1 MKSDIL
7 KKRLAIQYGLT
18 GFALG
23 LIFPVFTIL
32 LEFANVRDYY
42 GWYSIVQLYS
52 ESRAVWVVS
61 CAPLILGV
69 VFYLLGRQKEIVI
82 AANQELEVT
91 VNERVK
97 QLDQAYKTQFVLNQ
111 LLQVSLQKLP
121 LKDTLAQSL
130 DLILELPIL
139 ASAKQAG
146 IFLYD
151 KPTKS
156 LKIVAE
162 RYLDP
167 NAGKFCRLVPD
178 GYCRC
183 GAAMRNRDI
192 QFVTCQNEI
201 SSIQRDHFH
210 GNLYVPV
217 EVDGELEAVLA
228 VYVDE
233 NTVNDETWN
242 PLDLETVAGDL
253 ATILKNRIHEE
264 KLRLHS
270 VILNHITN
278 AVLLADPQDLVMWV
292 NPAYTD
298 LTGYAPEEVIGKKLG
313 FSRSGAHDDEFY
325 LQIREQV
332 LRGELWQGEL
342 IEKKKDGGLFINQQT
357 TIPILAEDGQIKY
370 VVSVMEDIT
379 ERRKAEDEIRR
390 QKRYFET
397 LVENSPVAI
406 VTLDHKHCIT
416 GCNPAF
422 EELFGYRLSEI
433 EHKNIDDLI
442 VPEDEIQ
449 QAKSYSATVVS
460 LGKVHILA
468 QRKRKD
474 GGLVDVEIFGVPVVV
489 DGQPIGVLGIYHDI
503 SELLQARRQAE
514 AAAQAKAEFLANM
527 SHEIRTPLNAV
538 IGMTSLLLDTPLNA
552 EQKTFVETIR
562 TSGDSLLT
570 IINDILDFSKIEA
583 GKMVMEKQPFYLSDC
598 IESAMDLLASKA
610 SEKGLDLSYLIQ
622 ENTPNRLIGDVTRLR
637 QVLVNLLSNAVK
649 FTPQGGVFITV
660 EAAKVESAEEDKI
673 YRVHFAVRDTGIGI
687 PPERLDRLFKPF
699 SQVDASTSRKFG
711 GTGLGLSISKRLVEM
726 MGGEIW
732 VESELGKGST
742 FHFTIQAE
750 ASPVTRVLPYQIQ
763 SDDLAERS
771 ILIVDDNAM
780 NRMIISRQTSRW
792 KMKPYSVSN
801 GKEALEL
808 IRNGEVFDLALI
820 DMQMPEMDGIM
831 VAEQIRQ
838 LPQGKN
844 LPMVLFT
851 SLGYKPASATQ
862 ELFSTVLYKPLKPIQ
877 LYETILSVL
886 NNKPRSQPKKHTA
899 PVIDH
904 TFAQQYP
911 LHILLAED
919 NLVNQKVATGI
930 LQRMGYHVDV
940 AANGLE
946 VLEALRRQQYDVVL
960 LDVQMPEMD
969 GEEAAREICRRYP
982 PEQRPILIAMTAN
995 ALEGDRERYLELGM
1009 DDYISKPIRVEDLMR
1024 VLESAY
1030 QKIKRGEHVS

>member
-1 MKSDIL
+1 MSINRL
-7 KKRLAIQYGLT
+7 IKRLAFRYGLT
-18 GFALG
+18 GFAFGCLFP
-23 LIFPVFTIL
+23 IFALALELAQRGNFNGWISVIGVFASNRVI
-32 LEFANVRDYY
+32 
-42 GWYSIVQLYS
+42 
-52 ESRAVWVVS
+52 WVVA
-61 CAPLILGV
+61 CAPLILGL
-69 VFYLLGRQKEIVI
+69 VFYFLGREKEALLTINQKLEDSV
-82 AANQELEVT
+82 QERLG
-91 VNERVK
+91 
-97 QLDQAYKTQFVLNQ
+97 QLDQAYKTQFILNQ
-111 LLQVSLQKLP
+111 LLQVSLQNLP
-121 LKDTLAQSL
+121 LKETLSQSL

-151 KPTKS
+151 KSANS

-167 NAGKFCRLVPD
+167 SAGQFCRLVPD

-183 GAAMRNRDI
+183 GAAMRNHAI

-201 SSIQRDHFH
+201 SSIQRDQFH
-210 GNLYVPV
+210 GNLYVPI
-217 EVDGELEAVLA
+217 EVDGQLEAVLA

-233 NTVNDETWN
+233 DTVNDEGWN
-242 PLDLETVAGDL
+242 PLDLESVAGDL
-253 ATILKNRIHEE
+253 ATILKNRINEE

-278 AVLLADPQDLVMWV
+278 AVLLADTQDRVVWV

-313 FSRSGAHDDEFY
+313 YSRSGAHEDEFY

-332 LRGELWQGEL
+332 LKGELWQGEL
-342 IEKKKDGGLFINQQT
+342 IEKRKDGSLFINQQT
-357 TIPILAEDGQIKY
+357 SIPLSDEDGSIKY
-370 VVSVMEDIT
+370 VISVMEDIT

-397 LVENSPVAI
+397 LVENSPIAI
-406 VTLDHKHCIT
+406 VTLDHQHRIT

-422 EELFGYRLSEI
+422 ENLFDYSRSEI
-433 EHKNIDDLI
+433 QGCNIDNLI
-442 VPEDEIQ
+442 APEDELEH
-449 QAKSYSATVVS
+449 AKSLSAAVVS
-460 LGKVHILA
+460 HGKVHLFGR
-468 QRKRKD
+468 RKRKD
-474 GGLVDVEIFGVPVVV
+474 GSLVDVEIFGVPVVV

-503 SELLQARRQAE
+503 SELLEARRQAE

-527 SHEIRTPLNAV
+527 SHEIRTPLNAI
-538 IGMTSLLLDTPLNA
+538 IGMTSLLLDTRLDT
-552 EQKTFVETIR
+552 EQKNFVETIR

-622 ENTPNRLIGDVTRLR
+622 ENTPNRLLGDVTRLR

-649 FTPQGGVFITV
+649 FTEKGGVFITV
-660 EAAKVESAEEDKI
+660 EAEKI
-673 YRVHFAVRDTGIGI
+673 NEPNEYRIHFAVRDTGIGI
-687 PPERLDRLFKPF
+687 PAERVNRLFQPF
-699 SQVDASTSRKFG
+699 TQVDASTSRRFG

-750 ASPVTRVLPYQIQ
+750 AAPATRWLPHQIHT
-763 SDDLAERS
+763 DELAERK
-771 ILIVDDNAM
+771 ILIVDDNAL
-780 NRMIISRQTSRW
+780 NRMIISRQTARW
-792 KMKPYSVSN
+792 KMKPYSVAS
-801 GKEALEL
+801 GAEALEL
-808 IRNGEVFDLALI
+808 IRTGEAFDIALI
-820 DMQMPEMDGIM
+820 DMQMPEMDGIT
-831 VAEQIRQ
+831 VASEIRK
-838 LPQGKN
+838 LAEGKN

-851 SLGYKPASATQ
+851 SLGYKPASATE
-862 ELFSTVLYKPLKPIQ
+862 ELFATVLYKPLKPNQ
-877 LYETILSVL
+877 LFETIYSVL
-886 NNKPRSQPKKHTA
+886 NHKPRQEPKKHTA

-904 TFAQQYP
+904 TFAQRFP
-911 LHILLAED
+911 MRILLAED
-919 NLVNQKVATGI
+919 NLVNQKVAIGI

-946 VLEALRRQQYDVVL
+946 ALEALRRQPYDVVL

-995 ALEGDRERYLELGM
+995 ALEGDRERYLAVGM
-1009 DDYISKPIRVEDLMR
+1009 DDYISKPIRVDDLMR
-1024 VLESAY
+1024 GLENAY
-1030 QKIKRGEHVS
+1030 HKIKRGEHVS

>member
-1 MKSDIL
+1 MSINRL
-7 KKRLAIQYGLT
+7 IKRLAFRYGLT
-18 GFALG
+18 GFAFGCLFP
-23 LIFPVFTIL
+23 IFALALELAQRGNFNGWISVIGVFASNRVI
-32 LEFANVRDYY
+32 
-42 GWYSIVQLYS
+42 
-52 ESRAVWVVS
+52 WVVA
-61 CAPLILGV
+61 CAPLILGL
-69 VFYLLGRQKEIVI
+69 VFYFLGREKEALLTINQKLEDSV
-82 AANQELEVT
+82 QERLG
-91 VNERVK
+91 
-97 QLDQAYKTQFVLNQ
+97 QLDQAYKTQFILNQ
-111 LLQVSLQKLP
+111 LLQVSLQNLP
-121 LKDTLAQSL
+121 LKETLSQSL

-151 KPTKS
+151 KSANS

-167 NAGKFCRLVPD
+167 SAGQFCRLVPD

-183 GAAMRNRDI
+183 GAAMRNHAI

-201 SSIQRDHFH
+201 SSIQRDQFH
-210 GNLYVPV
+210 GNLYVPI
-217 EVDGELEAVLA
+217 EVDGQLEAVLA

-233 NTVNDETWN
+233 DTVNDEGWN
-242 PLDLETVAGDL
+242 PLDLESVAGDL
-253 ATILKNRIHEE
+253 ATILKNRINEE

-278 AVLLADPQDLVMWV
+278 AVLLADTQDRVVWV

-313 FSRSGAHDDEFY
+313 YSRSGAHEDEFY

-332 LRGELWQGEL
+332 LKGELWQGEL
-342 IEKKKDGGLFINQQT
+342 IEKRKDGSLFINQQT
-357 TIPILAEDGQIKY
+357 SIPLSDEDGSIKY
-370 VVSVMEDIT
+370 VISVMEDIT

-397 LVENSPVAI
+397 LVENSPIAI
-406 VTLDHKHCIT
+406 VTLDHQHRIT

-422 EELFGYRLSEI
+422 ENLFDYSRSEI
-433 EHKNIDDLI
+433 QGCNIDNLI
-442 VPEDEIQ
+442 APEDELEH
-449 QAKSYSATVVS
+449 AKSLSAAVVS
-460 LGKVHILA
+460 HGKVHLFGR
-468 QRKRKD
+468 RKRKD
-474 GGLVDVEIFGVPVVV
+474 GSLVDVEIFGVPVVV

-503 SELLQARRQAE
+503 SELLEARRQAE

-527 SHEIRTPLNAV
+527 SHEIRTPLNAI
-538 IGMTSLLLDTPLNA
+538 IGMTSLLLDTRLDA
-552 EQKTFVETIR
+552 EQKNFVETIR

-622 ENTPNRLIGDVTRLR
+622 ENTPNRLLGDVTRLR

-649 FTPQGGVFITV
+649 FTEKGGVFITV
-660 EAAKVESAEEDKI
+660 EAEKI
-673 YRVHFAVRDTGIGI
+673 NEPNEYRIHFAVRDTGIGI
-687 PPERLDRLFKPF
+687 PAERVNRLFQPF
-699 SQVDASTSRKFG
+699 TQVDASTSRRFG

-750 ASPVTRVLPYQIQ
+750 AAPATRWLPHQIHT
-763 SDDLAERS
+763 DELAERK
-771 ILIVDDNAM
+771 ILIVDDNAL
-780 NRMIISRQTSRW
+780 NRMIISRQTARW
-792 KMKPYSVSN
+792 KMKPYSVAS
-801 GKEALEL
+801 GAEALEL
-808 IRNGEVFDLALI
+808 IRTGEAFDIALI
-820 DMQMPEMDGIM
+820 DMQMPEMDGIT
-831 VAEQIRQ
+831 VASEIRK
-838 LPQGKN
+838 LAEGKN

-851 SLGYKPASATQ
+851 SLGYKPASATE
-862 ELFSTVLYKPLKPIQ
+862 ELFATVLYKPLKPNQ
-877 LYETILSVL
+877 LFETIYSVL
-886 NNKPRSQPKKHTA
+886 NHKPRQEPKKHTA

-904 TFAQQYP
+904 TFAQRFP
-911 LHILLAED
+911 MRILLAED
-919 NLVNQKVATGI
+919 NLVNQKVAIGI

-946 VLEALRRQQYDVVL
+946 ALEALRRQPYDVVL

-995 ALEGDRERYLELGM
+995 ALEGDRERYLAVGM
-1009 DDYISKPIRVEDLMR
+1009 DDYISKPIRVDDLMR
-1024 VLESAY
+1024 GLENAY
-1030 QKIKRGEHVS
+1030 HKIKRGEHVS

>member
-1 MKSDIL
+1 MTL
-7 KKRLAIQYGLT
+7 QYSLT
-18 GFALG
+18 GLLIGGLFLILAL
-23 LIFPVFTIL
+23 V
-32 LEFANVRDYY
+32 LEFSDRGHFNGWSALVELYAANRL
-42 GWYSIVQLYS
+42 I
-52 ESRAVWVVS
+52 WVITS
-61 CAPLILGV
+61 APLVLGV
-69 VFYLLGRQKEIVI
+69 VFYLLGRQKE
-82 AANQELEVT
+82 ALLSANQKLENV
-91 VNERVK
+91 VHERVS
-97 QLDQAYKTQFVLNQ
+97 QLDQAYKTQYVLNQ
-111 LLQVSLQKLP
+111 LLQISLQNLP

-151 KPTKS
+151 KSSNS

-167 NAGKFCRLVPD
+167 NAGRFCRLVPD

-183 GAAMRNRDI
+183 GAAMRSHDI

-201 SSIQRDHFH
+201 SSIQRDDFH
-210 GNLYVPV
+210 GNLYVPIAI
-217 EVDGELEAVLA
+217 DNQLEAVLA
-228 VYVDE
+228 VYLDEETVKDE
-233 NTVNDETWN
+233 NWN
-242 PLDLETVAGDL
+242 PLDLESVAGDL
-253 ATILKNRIHEE
+253 ATILKNRINEE
-264 KLRLHS
+264 KLLLHG

-278 AVLLADPQDLVMWV
+278 AVLLADPHDHVLWV
-292 NPAYTD
+292 NPAYTQ
-298 LTGYAPEEVIGKKLG
+298 LTGYESHEVVGKKLG
-313 FSRSGAHDDEFY
+313 YSRSGAHDDSFY
-325 LQIREQV
+325 EQIRHQV
-332 LRGELWQGEL
+332 LKGEIWQGEL
-342 IEKKKDGGLFINQQT
+342 IERKKDGSLFINQQT
-357 TIPILAEDGQIKY
+357 AIPVRDEDDSVKY
-370 VVSVMEDIT
+370 VISVMEDIT
-379 ERRKAEDEIRR
+379 ERRRTEDEIRR

-406 VTLDHKHCIT
+406 VTLDHQHRIT

-422 EELFGYRLSEI
+422 ESLFGYSRSEI
-433 EHKNIDDLI
+433 QHQNIDALI
-442 VPEDEIQ
+442 APEEELEY
-449 QAKSYSATVVS
+449 AKSLSAAVVS
-460 LGKVHILA
+460 RGKVHLIGR
-468 QRKRKD
+468 RKRKD
-474 GGLVDVEIFGVPVVV
+474 GSLVDVEIFGVPVVV
-489 DGQPIGVLGIYHDI
+489 DDQPIGVLGIYHDI
-503 SELLQARRQAE
+503 SDLLEARRQAE

-538 IGMTSLLLDTPLNA
+538 IGMTSLLLDTSLDA
-552 EQKTFVETIR
+552 EQKNFVETIR

-622 ENTPNRLIGDVTRLR
+622 ENTPNRLVGDVTRLR

-649 FTPQGGVFITV
+649 FTENGGVFVTV
-660 EAAKVESAEEDKI
+660 EAEKLDQETA
-673 YRVHFAVRDTGIGI
+673 YRVHFSVRDTGIGI

-732 VESELGKGST
+732 VESEVGKGST

-750 ASPVTRVLPYQIQ
+750 ASPATRLLPHQMQ
-763 SDDLAERS
+763 TEELSERS

-780 NRMIISRQTSRW
+780 NRMIISRQTGRW
-792 KMKPYSVSN
+792 KMKPYSVSS
-801 GKEALEL
+801 GQEALEL
-808 IRNGEVFDLALI
+808 IRKGEVFDIALI
-820 DMQMPEMDGIM
+820 DMQMPEMDGVR
-831 VAEQIRQ
+831 VAEEIRK
-838 LPQGKN
+838 LPAGQH

-851 SLGYKPASATQ
+851 SLGYKPAAATQ
-862 ELFSTVLYKPLKPIQ
+862 DLFTTVLYKPLKPTQ
-877 LYETILSVL
+877 LYETLISVL
-886 NNKPRSQPKKHTA
+886 NGKPRPQPKKHTA

-904 TFAQQYP
+904 TCAQKYP

-919 NLVNQKVATGI
+919 NLVNQKVAIGI

-946 VLEALRRQQYDVVL
+946 VLEALHRQHYDVVL

-969 GEEAAREICRRYP
+969 GEEAAQEICLRYP
-982 PEQRPILIAMTAN
+982 PEQRPVLIAMTAN
-995 ALEGDRERYLELGM
+995 ALEGDRERYLSLGM
-1009 DDYISKPIRVEDLMR
+1009 DDYISKPIRVEELMR
-1024 VLESAY
+1024 GLEDAY
-1030 QKIKRGEHVS
+1030 HKIKRGEHVS

>member
-1 MKSDIL
+1 MSINRL
-7 KKRLAIQYGLT
+7 IKRLAFRYGLT
-18 GFALG
+18 GFAFGCLFP
-23 LIFPVFTIL
+23 IFALALELAQRGNFNGWISVIGVFASNRVI
-32 LEFANVRDYY
+32 
-42 GWYSIVQLYS
+42 
-52 ESRAVWVVS
+52 WVVA
-61 CAPLILGV
+61 CAPLILGL
-69 VFYLLGRQKEIVI
+69 VFYFLGREKEALLTINQKLEDSV
-82 AANQELEVT
+82 QERLG
-91 VNERVK
+91 
-97 QLDQAYKTQFVLNQ
+97 QLDQAYKTQFILNQ
-111 LLQVSLQKLP
+111 LLQVSLQNLP
-121 LKDTLAQSL
+121 LKETLSQSL

-151 KPTKS
+151 KSANS

-167 NAGKFCRLVPD
+167 SAGQFCRLVPD

-183 GAAMRNRDI
+183 GAAMRNHAI

-201 SSIQRDHFH
+201 SSIQRDQFH
-210 GNLYVPV
+210 GNLYVPI
-217 EVDGELEAVLA
+217 EVDGQLEAVLA

-233 NTVNDETWN
+233 DTVNDEGWN
-242 PLDLETVAGDL
+242 PLDLESVAGDL
-253 ATILKNRIHEE
+253 ATILKNRINEE

-278 AVLLADPQDLVMWV
+278 AVLLADTQDRVVWV

-313 FSRSGAHDDEFY
+313 YSRSGAHEDEFY

-332 LRGELWQGEL
+332 LKGELWQGEL
-342 IEKKKDGGLFINQQT
+342 IEKRKDGSLFINQQT
-357 TIPILAEDGQIKY
+357 SIPLSDEDGSIKY
-370 VVSVMEDIT
+370 VISVMEDIT

-397 LVENSPVAI
+397 LVENSPIAI
-406 VTLDHKHCIT
+406 VTLDHQHRIT

-422 EELFGYRLSEI
+422 ENLFDYSRSEI
-433 EHKNIDDLI
+433 QGCNIDNLI
-442 VPEDEIQ
+442 APEDELEH
-449 QAKSYSATVVS
+449 AKSLSAAVVS
-460 LGKVHILA
+460 HGKVHLFGR
-468 QRKRKD
+468 RKRKD
-474 GGLVDVEIFGVPVVV
+474 GSLVDVEIFGVPVVV

-503 SELLQARRQAE
+503 SELLEARRQAE

-527 SHEIRTPLNAV
+527 SHEIRTPLNAI
-538 IGMTSLLLDTPLNA
+538 IGMTSLLLDTRLDT
-552 EQKTFVETIR
+552 EQKNFVETIR

-622 ENTPNRLIGDVTRLR
+622 ENTPNRLLGDVTRLR

-649 FTPQGGVFITV
+649 FTEKGGVFITV
-660 EAAKVESAEEDKI
+660 EAEKI
-673 YRVHFAVRDTGIGI
+673 NEPNEYRIHFAVRDTGIGI
-687 PPERLDRLFKPF
+687 PAERVNRLFQPF
-699 SQVDASTSRKFG
+699 TQVDASTSRRFG

-726 MGGEIW
+726 MDGEIW

-750 ASPVTRVLPYQIQ
+750 AAPATRWLPHQIHT
-763 SDDLAERS
+763 DELAERK
-771 ILIVDDNAM
+771 ILIVDDNAL
-780 NRMIISRQTSRW
+780 NRMIISRQTARW
-792 KMKPYSVSN
+792 KMKPYSVAS
-801 GKEALEL
+801 GAEALEL
-808 IRNGEVFDLALI
+808 IRTGEAFDIALI
-820 DMQMPEMDGIM
+820 DMQMPEMDGIT
-831 VAEQIRQ
+831 VASEIRK
-838 LPQGKN
+838 LAEGKN

-851 SLGYKPASATQ
+851 SLGYKPASATE
-862 ELFSTVLYKPLKPIQ
+862 ELFATVLYKPLKPNQ
-877 LYETILSVL
+877 LFETIYSVL
-886 NNKPRSQPKKHTA
+886 NHKPRQEPKKHTA

-904 TFAQQYP
+904 TFAQRFP
-911 LHILLAED
+911 MRILLAED
-919 NLVNQKVATGI
+919 NLVNQKVAIGI

-946 VLEALRRQQYDVVL
+946 ALEALRRQPYDVVL

-995 ALEGDRERYLELGM
+995 ALEGDRERYLAVGM
-1009 DDYISKPIRVEDLMR
+1009 DDYISKPIRVDDLMR
-1024 VLESAY
+1024 GLENAY
-1030 QKIKRGEHVS
+1030 HKIKRGEHVS

>member
-1 MKSDIL
+1 MSINRL
-7 KKRLAIQYGLT
+7 IKRLAFRYGLT
-18 GFALG
+18 GFAFGCLFP
-23 LIFPVFTIL
+23 IFALALELAQRGNFNGWISVIGVFASNRVI
-32 LEFANVRDYY
+32 
-42 GWYSIVQLYS
+42 
-52 ESRAVWVVS
+52 WVVA
-61 CAPLILGV
+61 CAPLILGL
-69 VFYLLGRQKEIVI
+69 VFYFLGREKEALLTINQKLEDSV
-82 AANQELEVT
+82 QERLG
-91 VNERVK
+91 
-97 QLDQAYKTQFVLNQ
+97 QLDQAYKTQFILNQ
-111 LLQVSLQKLP
+111 LLQVSLQNLP
-121 LKDTLAQSL
+121 LKETLSQSL

-151 KPTKS
+151 KSANS

-167 NAGKFCRLVPD
+167 SAGQFCRLVPD

-183 GAAMRNRDI
+183 GAAMRNHAI

-201 SSIQRDHFH
+201 SSIQRDQFH
-210 GNLYVPV
+210 GNLYVPI
-217 EVDGELEAVLA
+217 EVDGQLEAVLA

-233 NTVNDETWN
+233 DTVNDEGWN
-242 PLDLETVAGDL
+242 PLDLESVAGDL
-253 ATILKNRIHEE
+253 ATILKNRINEE

-278 AVLLADPQDLVMWV
+278 AVLLADTQDRVVWV

-313 FSRSGAHDDEFY
+313 YSRSGAHEDEFY

-332 LRGELWQGEL
+332 LKGELWQGEL
-342 IEKKKDGGLFINQQT
+342 IEKRKDGSLFINQQT
-357 TIPILAEDGQIKY
+357 SIPLSDEDGSIKY
-370 VVSVMEDIT
+370 VISVMEDIT

-397 LVENSPVAI
+397 LVENSPIAI
-406 VTLDHKHCIT
+406 VTLDHQHRIT

-422 EELFGYRLSEI
+422 ENLFDYSRSEI
-433 EHKNIDDLI
+433 QGCNIDNLI
-442 VPEDEIQ
+442 APEDELEH
-449 QAKSYSATVVS
+449 AKSLSAAVVS
-460 LGKVHILA
+460 HGKVHLFGR
-468 QRKRKD
+468 RKRKD
-474 GGLVDVEIFGVPVVV
+474 GSLVDVEIFGVPVVV

-503 SELLQARRQAE
+503 SELLEARRQAE

-527 SHEIRTPLNAV
+527 SHEIRTPLNAI
-538 IGMTSLLLDTPLNA
+538 IGMTSLLLDTRLDA
-552 EQKTFVETIR
+552 EQKNFVETIR

-622 ENTPNRLIGDVTRLR
+622 ENTPNRLLGDVTRLR

-649 FTPQGGVFITV
+649 FTEKGGVFITV
-660 EAAKVESAEEDKI
+660 EAEKI
-673 YRVHFAVRDTGIGI
+673 NEPNEYRIHFAVRDTGIGI
-687 PPERLDRLFKPF
+687 PAERVNRLFQPF
-699 SQVDASTSRKFG
+699 TQVDASTSRRFG

-750 ASPVTRVLPYQIQ
+750 AAPATRWLPHQIHT
-763 SDDLAERS
+763 DELAERK
-771 ILIVDDNAM
+771 ILIVDDNAL
-780 NRMIISRQTSRW
+780 NRMIISRQTARW
-792 KMKPYSVSN
+792 KMKPYSVAS
-801 GKEALEL
+801 GAEALEL
-808 IRNGEVFDLALI
+808 IRRGEAFDIALI
-820 DMQMPEMDGIM
+820 DMQMPEMDGIT
-831 VAEQIRQ
+831 VASEIRK
-838 LPQGKN
+838 LAEGKN

-851 SLGYKPASATQ
+851 SLGYKPASATE
-862 ELFSTVLYKPLKPIQ
+862 ELFATVLYKPLKPNQ
-877 LYETILSVL
+877 LFETIYSVL
-886 NNKPRSQPKKHTA
+886 NHKPRQEPKKHTA

-904 TFAQQYP
+904 TFAQRFP
-911 LHILLAED
+911 MRILLAED
-919 NLVNQKVATGI
+919 NLVNQKVAIGI

-946 VLEALRRQQYDVVL
+946 ALEALRRQPYDVAL

-995 ALEGDRERYLELGM
+995 ALEGDRERYLAVGM
-1009 DDYISKPIRVEDLMR
+1009 DDYISKPIRVDDLMR
-1024 VLESAY
+1024 GLENAY
-1030 QKIKRGEHVS
+1030 HKIKRGEHVS

>member
-1 MKSDIL
+1 MSINRL
-7 KKRLAIQYGLT
+7 IKRLAFRYGLT
-18 GFALG
+18 GFAFGCLFP
-23 LIFPVFTIL
+23 IFALALELAQRGNFNGWISVIGVFASNRVI
-32 LEFANVRDYY
+32 
-42 GWYSIVQLYS
+42 
-52 ESRAVWVVS
+52 WVVA
-61 CAPLILGV
+61 CAPLILGL
-69 VFYLLGRQKEIVI
+69 VFYFLGREKE
-82 AANQELEVT
+82 ALLT
-91 VNERVK
+91 VNQKLEDSVQERLG
-97 QLDQAYKTQFVLNQ
+97 QLDQAYKTQFILNQ
-111 LLQVSLQKLP
+111 LLQVSLQNLP
-121 LKDTLAQSL
+121 LKETLSQSL

-151 KPTKS
+151 KSANS

-167 NAGKFCRLVPD
+167 SAGQFCRLVPD

-183 GAAMRNRDI
+183 GAAMRNHAI

-201 SSIQRDHFH
+201 SSIHRDQFH
-210 GNLYVPV
+210 GNLYVPI
-217 EVDGELEAVLA
+217 EVDGQLEAVLA

-233 NTVNDETWN
+233 DTVNDEGWN
-242 PLDLETVAGDL
+242 PLDLESVAGDL
-253 ATILKNRIHEE
+253 ATILKNRINEE

-278 AVLLADPQDLVMWV
+278 AVLLADTQDRVVWV

-313 FSRSGAHDDEFY
+313 YSRSGAHEDEFY

-332 LRGELWQGEL
+332 LKGELWQGEL
-342 IEKKKDGGLFINQQT
+342 IEKRKDGSLFINQQT
-357 TIPILAEDGQIKY
+357 SIPLSDEDGSIKY
-370 VVSVMEDIT
+370 VISVMEDIT

-397 LVENSPVAI
+397 LVENSPIAI
-406 VTLDHKHCIT
+406 VTLDHQHRIT

-422 EELFGYRLSEI
+422 ENLFDYSRSEI
-433 EHKNIDDLI
+433 QGCNIDNLI
-442 VPEDEIQ
+442 APEDELEH
-449 QAKSYSATVVS
+449 AKSLSAAVVS
-460 LGKVHILA
+460 HGKVHLFGR
-468 QRKRKD
+468 RKRKD
-474 GGLVDVEIFGVPVVV
+474 GSLVDVEIFGVPVVV

-503 SELLQARRQAE
+503 SELLEARRQAE

-527 SHEIRTPLNAV
+527 SHEIRTPLNAI
-538 IGMTSLLLDTPLNA
+538 IGMTSLLLDTRLDA
-552 EQKTFVETIR
+552 EQKNFVETIR

-622 ENTPNRLIGDVTRLR
+622 ENTPNRLLGDVTRLR

-649 FTPQGGVFITV
+649 FTEKGGVFITV
-660 EAAKVESAEEDKI
+660 EAEKI
-673 YRVHFAVRDTGIGI
+673 NEPNEYRIHFAVRDTGIGI
-687 PPERLDRLFKPF
+687 PAERVNRLFQPF
-699 SQVDASTSRKFG
+699 TQVDASTSRRFG

-750 ASPVTRVLPYQIQ
+750 AAPVTRWLPHQIHT
-763 SDDLAERS
+763 DELAERK
-771 ILIVDDNAM
+771 ILIVDDNAL
-780 NRMIISRQTSRW
+780 NRMIISRQTARW
-792 KMKPYSVSN
+792 KMKPYSVAS
-801 GKEALEL
+801 GAEALEL
-808 IRNGEVFDLALI
+808 IRRGETFDIALI
-820 DMQMPEMDGIM
+820 DMQMPEMDGIT
-831 VAEQIRQ
+831 VASEIRK
-838 LPQGKN
+838 LAEGKN

-851 SLGYKPASATQ
+851 SLGYKPASATE
-862 ELFSTVLYKPLKPIQ
+862 ELFATVLYKPLKPNQ
-877 LYETILSVL
+877 LFETIYSVL
-886 NNKPRSQPKKHTA
+886 NHKPRQEPKKHTA

-904 TFAQQYP
+904 TFAQRFP
-911 LHILLAED
+911 MRILLAED
-919 NLVNQKVATGI
+919 NLVNQKVAIGI

-946 VLEALRRQQYDVVL
+946 ALEALRRQPYDVVL

-995 ALEGDRERYLELGM
+995 ALEGDRERYLAVGM
-1009 DDYISKPIRVEDLMR
+1009 DDYISKPIRVDDLMR
-1024 VLESAY
+1024 GLENAY

>member
-1 MKSDIL
+1 MKFDEL
-7 KKRLAIQYGLT
+7 QKRLAIRYGLA
-18 GFALG
+18 GFAVG
-23 LIFPVFTIL
+23 LIFPVFALL
-32 LEFANVRDYY
+32 LEFANVQDYY
-42 GWYSIVQLYS
+42 GWYSIVRLYS
-52 ESRAVWVVS
+52 ESRTVWVVS

-69 VFYLLGRQKEIVI
+69 VFYLLGRQKEAVL
-82 AANQELEVT
+82 AVNQQLEVT
-91 VNERVK
+91 INERVK
-97 QLDQAYKTQFVLNQ
+97 QLDEAYKTQFVLNQ

-121 LKDTLAQSL
+121 LKETLAQSL

-139 ASAKQAG
+139 SSARQAG

-151 KPTKS
+151 KATSS

-162 RYLDP
+162 RYIDP
-167 NAGKFCRLVPD
+167 DAGKFCRLVPD
-178 GYCRC
+178 GFCRC
-183 GAAMRNRDI
+183 GAAMRSHEI

-210 GNLYVPV
+210 GNLYVPI
-217 EVDGELEAVLA
+217 EVDGHLEAVLA

-233 NTVNDETWN
+233 NTVNDEDWN
-242 PLDLETVAGDL
+242 PLDLESVAGDL
-253 ATILKNRIHEE
+253 ATILKNRINEE
-264 KLRLHS
+264 KLLLQS

-278 AVLLADPQDLVMWV
+278 AVLLADPADRVVWV
-292 NPAYTD
+292 NPAYTQ
-298 LTGYAPEEVIGKKLG
+298 LTGFTAEEVIGKKLG

-332 LRGELWQGEL
+332 LKGELWQGEL
-342 IEKKKDGGLFINQQT
+342 IEKKKDGSLFINQQT
-357 TIPILAEDGQIKY
+357 CIPICDEDGSIKY
-370 VVSVMEDIT
+370 VISVMEDIT
-379 ERRKAEDEIRR
+379 RRREAEDEIRR

-449 QAKSYSATVVS
+449 QAKSYSAKVVS
-460 LGKVHILA
+460 QGKVHLLG

-474 GGLVDVEIFGVPVVV
+474 GSLVDVEIFGAPVVV
-489 DGQPIGVLGIYHDI
+489 DGQPIGVLGIYHDV

-538 IGMTSLLLDTPLNA
+538 IGMTSLLLDTPLDA

-622 ENTPNRLIGDVTRLR
+622 ENTPNRLAGDVTRLR

-649 FTPQGGVFITV
+649 FTQQGGVFITV
-660 EAAKVESAEEDKI
+660 EAVKLEEDHF

-732 VESELGKGST
+732 VESEVGKGST

-750 ASPVTRVLPYQIQ
+750 ASPATRILPYQIQ
-763 SDDLAERS
+763 NDDLAERS

-792 KMKPYSVSN
+792 KMKPYSVSS

-808 IRNGEVFDLALI
+808 IGKGEVFDLALI

-838 LPQGKN
+838 HPQGKN

-886 NNKPRSQPKKHTA
+886 NNKPHPQPKKHTA

-946 VLEALRRQQYDVVL
+946 VLEALRRQPYDVVL

-995 ALEGDRERYLELGM
+995 ALEGDRERYLQLGM
-1009 DDYISKPIRVEDLMR
+1009 DDYISKPIRVEELMR
-1024 VLESAY
+1024 GLESAY